1 MSNDRGGRPSP
12 RSGNPRRALVVR
24 GNEPCNRDTV
34 SIVAIHQT
42 TTSISQ
48 PASPINDSTLPID
61 QSPLSIHQSA
71 TSIFHSALPIVHP
84 VAWIHHSDFEIAP
97 FVGVRYSFDFTN
109 SHDISADR
117 SSHDAVVHSILSIHP
132 FAQAIYH
139 RTTWIEHRP
148 SADLRSASR
157 IDLSASPIAQSVASI
172 EHCDA
177 FSHLYGEFLVQHRVQ
192 PSAKSVPAT

>member
-1 MSNDRGGRPSP
+1 MSNDRGGRPAP

-48 PASPINDSTLPID
+48 PASLINDST
-61 QSPLSIHQSA
+61 
-71 TSIFHSALPIVHP
+71 LPIVHP

-117 SSHDAVVHSILSIHP
+117 SSHDAVGHS
-132 FAQAIYH
+132 
-139 RTTWIEHRP
+139 
-148 SADLRSASR
+148 
-157 IDLSASPIAQSVASI
+157 
-172 EHCDA
+172 
-177 FSHLYGEFLVQHRVQ
+177 
-192 PSAKSVPAT
+192 